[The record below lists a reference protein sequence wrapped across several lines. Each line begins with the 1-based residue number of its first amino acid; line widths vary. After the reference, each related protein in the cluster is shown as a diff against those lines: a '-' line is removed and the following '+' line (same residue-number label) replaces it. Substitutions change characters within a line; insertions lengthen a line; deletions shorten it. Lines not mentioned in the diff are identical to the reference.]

1 MEKSLLETEI
11 SNLILD
17 QPLSSEQQ
25 QESDSLQRSQN
36 PSRLSS
42 QMSKASGQEL
52 TSAQAKS

>member
-52 TSAQAKS
+52 TTAQAKS